1 MRGIPQ
7 SGGSDGSRAFPG
19 TRRGAP
25 AGHLHDG
32 DGVLGRPV
40 IRWLYP
46 EPADYLRHFPEFVEV
61 FGGAAFREESVW
73 RVGDFTAV
81 SMWMAPGVELDGDD
95 VMADAR

>member
-1 MRGIPQ
+1 MEAEHFQVRDEERQ
-7 SGGSDGSRAFPG
+7 RAISTMVMAFS
-19 TRRGAP
+19 A
-25 AGHLHDG
+25 D
-32 DGVLGRPV
+32 PV

-81 SMWMAPGVELDGDD
+81 SMWMAPGVALDGDD